1 MIATITHNVANAAQ
15 TAQALAAKRHEIQ
28 CSHIAAKADKA
39 HRRVTT
45 AVQKLKRMSSDRDAS
60 QEKNVELRKT
70 VELQGVRV

>member
-28 CSHIAAKADKA
+28 CSHIAAKADEA

-45 AVQKLKRMSSDRDAS
+45 A
-60 QEKNVELRKT
+60 
-70 VELQGVRV
+70 G